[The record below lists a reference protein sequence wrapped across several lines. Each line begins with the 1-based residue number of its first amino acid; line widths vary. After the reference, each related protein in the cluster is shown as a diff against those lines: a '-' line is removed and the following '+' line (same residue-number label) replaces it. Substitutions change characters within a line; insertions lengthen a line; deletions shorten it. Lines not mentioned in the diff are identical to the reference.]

1 MTKTDISTAG
11 GRKQLEPR
19 REPYWH
25 RVSTGNFLGYR
36 KLDDGT
42 GTWIAR
48 HRDDEG
54 RQRYHSLGAFQRFD
68 EAEKKAREWF
78 AQCEGGSPEV
88 LTVAEACKRYVE
100 DRRNEK
106 GENTATDAEGRFR
119 RLVYDKPIGRIE
131 LGSLRTAHI
140 TDWRNGL
147 VDVDEDDDDPDTERK
162 AKDSANRNLA
172 TLKAALNLGYRMGFV
187 ASTAQWDRV
196 ESFQKVS
203 RRRERFLTVAERK
216 KLIAAAAPALTRL
229 LRAVL
234 LTAARPGEL
243 AAATVGDLDPAGL
256 LTLDGKTGRRIIP
269 LSPDALKHL
278 KACAGKRELDA
289 PLLTRADGKAWTR
302 FDWRDEMKTAREA
315 AGLPDDVVLYNVRH
329 VAISE
334 MIVGG
339 IDPLTVARIAG
350 TSVAMI
356 QRHYGHLAKDGI
368 VAKLAKVKML

>member
-1 MTKTDISTAG
+1 MTTDITTAG
-11 GRKQLEPR
+11 GRKRLEPR

-25 RVSTGNFLGYR
+25 RISTGNFLGFR
-36 KLDDGT
+36 KLEDDT

-48 HRDDEG
+48 HRDDAG
-54 RQRYHSLGAFQRFD
+54 KQNYRALGDFKRFD

-78 AQCEGGSPEV
+78 DQCDGGSPEV
-88 LTVAEACKRYVE
+88 LTVAEACRRYVK
-100 DRRNEK
+100 DRLAEK
-106 GENTATDAEGRFR
+106 GEATARDAEGRFR
-119 RLVYDKPIGRIE
+119 RLVYDAPIGKIE
-131 LGSLRTAHI
+131 LSSLRTAHL

-147 VDVDEDDDDPDTERK
+147 VDIDEDDDDPDAERK

-172 TLKAALNLGYRMGFV
+172 TLKAALNLAYRMGLV
-187 ASTAQWDRV
+187 SSTAQWDRV
-196 ESFQKVS
+196 ESFQKVG

-216 KLIAAAAPALTRL
+216 RLIAAASPALTRL

-234 LTAARPGEL
+234 LTGARPGEL
-243 AAATVGDLDPAGL
+243 ASATVGDLDPAGL

-269 LSPDALKHL
+269 LSPEALKHL
-278 KACAGKRELDA
+278 KSCAGKRPLDE
-289 PLLTRADGKAWTR
+289 PLLTRTDGKAWTR
-302 FDWRDEMKTAREA
+302 FDWRDETKEAREA
-315 AGLPDDVVLYNVRH
+315 ASLPADVVLYNLRH

-356 QRHYGHLAKDGI
+356 QRHYGHLAKEGI